1 MSGASAQ
8 RTVASWLPAAAPGP
22 TAFDR
27 VLGLCPDLC
36 ADYHAF
42 LALFWTRRSVEAVV
56 LELCRLRVAQLVG
69 CEAELRLRYEPA
81 RAAGLDEAK
90 IALLDRW
97 PTAATFTDAER
108 SCLAYAEQ
116 FVLDVHG
123 ITDAQATEV
132 TAHLTPAGLV
142 ALTEALALFEGFARF
157 RMMLDI
163 VPEAL
168 VLAADGRPGAR

>member
-1 MSGASAQ
+1 MRGASAE
-8 RTVASWLPAAAPGP
+8 ASPGGWLPAVAPGA

-27 VLGLCPDLC
+27 VFGLRPDLY
-36 ADYHAF
+36 ADYRAF
-42 LALFWTRRSVEAVV
+42 SSSFWTRRPVAPVI
-56 LELCRLRVAQLVG
+56 LELCRLRVAQLLG

-90 IALLDRW
+90 IALLTRW
-97 PTAATFTDAER
+97 PTAPAFTDAER
-108 SCLAYAEQ
+108 TCLGYAEQ

-123 ITDAQATEV
+123 ITDPQAAEV

-157 RMMLDI
+157 RLI
-163 VPEAL
+163 LGVAPETL
-168 VLAADGRPGAR
+168 VLAADGRPVAP

>member
-1 MSGASAQ
+1 MSGASAE
-8 RTVASWLPAAAPGP
+8 RSAASWLAATAPGP

-27 VLGLCPDLC
+27 VLALRPDLC

-42 LALFWTRRSVEAVV
+42 LALFWTRGPVDPVV
-56 LELCRLRVAQLVG
+56 LELCRLRVAQLLG

-90 IALLDRW
+90 IAWLARW
-97 PTAATFTDAER
+97 PTAAMFTDAER
-108 SCLAYAEQ
+108 ACLSYTER

-123 ITDAQATEV
+123 ITDAQAAEV
-132 TAHLTPAGLV
+132 ARHLTPAGLV

-157 RMMLDI
+157 RLI
-163 VPEAL
+163 LGVAPEAH
-168 VLAADGRPGAR
+168 VLAADARPVKG